1 MSRPAFLEEFER
13 LEVVLGRLY
22 QDYVTRHRC
31 IASLEQTLEDA
42 EAAEHERVEVRQVR
56 TTVSI

>member
-1 MSRPAFLEEFER
+1 MEI
-13 LEVVLGRLY
+13 VLGRLY

-42 EAAEHERVEVRQVR
+42 EAAEHERVEVRQVG
-56 TTVSI
+56 TTVHISLHCTNGA